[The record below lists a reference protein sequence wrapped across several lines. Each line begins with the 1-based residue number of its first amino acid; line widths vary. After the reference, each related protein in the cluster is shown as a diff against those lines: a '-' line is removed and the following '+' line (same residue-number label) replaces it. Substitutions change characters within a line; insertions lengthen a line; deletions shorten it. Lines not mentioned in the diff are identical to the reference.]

1 MFCYSFSVPLGVRWC
16 VCVVSDMHLWWS
28 LSSQS
33 CSFCSNSNWCRH
45 FVLVSLQADV
55 WDTICSSRR
64 RGLRNVSETLWLPG
78 AMHDREL
85 GGQPPPCLHPVLGC
99 GWCGWRQ
106 LSGTKS
112 PSRSPTP
119 WLCGQTVSTCTD
131 GAGKGSEGVLTLGL
145 IFFSKTSVCD
155 PLPIM
160 KTLSSVTISADYYDS
175 PFRIS
180 HNTPCTISNFDLL
193 SNKIIIWH
201 ICPLYSFLLALP
213 LSKWSA
219 SPTST
224 ARSSCS

>member
-1 MFCYSFSVPLGVRWC
+1 MS
-16 VCVVSDMHLWWS
+16 
-28 LSSQS
+28 
-33 CSFCSNSNWCRH
+33 SFCSCVPAGRCMRH
-45 FVLVSLQADV
+45 NLFFKTAWIKKCF
-55 WDTICSSRR
+55 WDTLTPRCDARPAVGWTTSTMS
-64 RGLRNVSETLWLPG
+64 
-78 AMHDREL
+78 
-85 GGQPPPCLHPVLGC
+85 PPCP
-99 GWCGWRQ
+99 RQ

-145 IFFSKTSVCD
+145 NFFSKTSVCD